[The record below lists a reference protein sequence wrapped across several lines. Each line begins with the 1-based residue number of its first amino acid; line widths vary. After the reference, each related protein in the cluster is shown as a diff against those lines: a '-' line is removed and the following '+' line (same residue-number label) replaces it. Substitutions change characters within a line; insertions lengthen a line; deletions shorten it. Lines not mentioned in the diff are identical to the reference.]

1 MTARAADE
9 TLITVEQLMTP
20 GPIVISESAPIDV
33 CVRMLEENE
42 ISGMPVV
49 DADGLLVGV
58 ISETDVV
65 RARATEHLWSRWPG
79 LRVRHLMHAPVLT
92 ADRQM
97 GIEEAAVLMER
108 AHVHRLVAERH
119 GRGAGRHAQVCRTTT
134 SSGHCPSST
143 STLT

>member
-20 GPIVISESAPIDV
+20 DPIVINEWAPIDA

-108 AHVHRLVAERH
+108 AHVHRLVVVDER
-119 GRGAGRHAQVCRTTT
+119 QVLPI
-134 SSGHCPSST
+134 GVIST
-143 STLT
+143 SDLVRALARRPTDG

>member
-108 AHVHRLVAERH
+108 AHVHRLVVVDER
-119 GRGAGRHAQVCRTTT
+119 QVLPI
-134 SSGHCPSST
+134 GVIST
-143 STLT
+143 SDLVRALARRPTDG